1 MLNSRDIGLLRP
13 DVAANCRLWLE
24 RCRAVGLKVLVTNT
38 VRDREY
44 QEYLYAQGRTR
55 PGSVVTNGQ
64 VPTFHSD
71 KAGLAWDFCQNVKG
85 REYSDP
91 AFFRAAAAL
100 AKEMGFSWGG
110 DWHSFP
116 DNPHI
121 QWDAGGTWTN
131 AMVRSGKLPPSMPL
145 YAAEQSPSEEDE
157 EQMTAEQ
164 FDKLMQDWLEKL
176 KREPPAQWSRE
187 ARAWA
192 EKNGLISG
200 DDQGNLQYRAP
211 VTREQLMVVLQR
223 LAEKARI

>member
-1 MLNSRDIGLLRP
+1 
-13 DVAANCRLWLE
+13 
-24 RCRAVGLKVLVTNT
+24 
-38 VRDREY
+38 
-44 QEYLYAQGRTR
+44 
-55 PGSVVTNGQ
+55 
-64 VPTFHSD
+64 
-71 KAGLAWDFCQNVKG
+71 
-85 REYSDP
+85 
-91 AFFRAAAAL
+91 
-100 AKEMGFSWGG
+100 MGFSWGG
-110 DWHSFP
+110 DWRSFP
-116 DNPHI
+116 DPPHI

-223 LAEKARI
+223 LAEKAGM